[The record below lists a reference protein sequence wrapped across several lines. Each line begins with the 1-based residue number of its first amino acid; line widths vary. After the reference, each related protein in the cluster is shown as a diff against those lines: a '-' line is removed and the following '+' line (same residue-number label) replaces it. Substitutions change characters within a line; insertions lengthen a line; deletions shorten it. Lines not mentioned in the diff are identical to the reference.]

1 MSRHLLGEIN
11 PEDDQYCVMLNEE
24 NASNKSSQLRQTKN
38 EKTQIAEELDNT
50 PQRTS
55 ALAKQLEIIKKNY
68 EAVSE
73 SSRPRMND

>member
-1 MSRHLLGEIN
+1 
-11 PEDDQYCVMLNEE
+11 MLNEE
-24 NASNKSSQLRQTKN
+24 NASDKSSQLRQTKN
-38 EKTQIAEELDNT
+38 ENTQIAEELDNT